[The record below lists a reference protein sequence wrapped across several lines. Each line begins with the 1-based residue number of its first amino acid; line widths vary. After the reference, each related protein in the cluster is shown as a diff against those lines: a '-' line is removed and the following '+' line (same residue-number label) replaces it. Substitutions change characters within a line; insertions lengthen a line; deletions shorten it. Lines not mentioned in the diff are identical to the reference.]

1 MLYFIKIILF
11 LQIVIVLG
19 VILNI
24 CLRYTFKWCPDMF
37 LVKPKQYRVTY
48 ANLVSQPNQFKPLTL
63 DDISKLKT
71 TFGTQCKDINLEQ
84 T

>member
-37 LVKPKQYRVTY
+37 LVIPKQYGVTY
-48 ANLVSQPNQFKPLTL
+48 ANLVSQPMYLPPLTL
-63 DDISKLKT
+63 KQWDSTKFNISKYPRS
-71 TFGTQCKDINLEQ
+71 INLD
-84 T
+84 